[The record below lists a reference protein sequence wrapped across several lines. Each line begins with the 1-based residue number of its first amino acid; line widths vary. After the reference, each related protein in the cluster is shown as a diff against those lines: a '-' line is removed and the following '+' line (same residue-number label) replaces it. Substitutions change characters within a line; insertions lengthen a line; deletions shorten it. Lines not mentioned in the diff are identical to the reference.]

1 MAGLKQQEI
10 KRLIHK
16 YVGVKMGDLQDF
28 SFSSL
33 KDFYGLYCDLDIN
46 TDDYEGTKRQRFE
59 SILQQADPESQ
70 AKIIRGTLQMLPPDA
85 KHSLRTQA
93 AYDQFIQIAKR
104 LELRD
109 GVQSPDVFTSEVV
122 RRAIDDAEKLI
133 KVSGAT
139 SGVDRIHTALH
150 GYLKDICK
158 KAEIECGDNPT
169 MTVLFKALRG
179 KHPSI
184 GASGPRADDITRV
197 MNSMGTIIDAM
208 NPIRNNASMAH
219 PKELL
224 DEQEAMLVINTAR
237 TILHYLDSKLP

>member
-10 KRLIHK
+10 KRLIHE
-16 YVGVKMGDLQDF
+16 YIGVKLGDLQDL

-59 SILQQADPESQ
+59 SILQRADPDSQ
-70 AKIIRGTLQMLPPDA
+70 AKIIRGTLQKLPPDT
-85 KHSLRTQA
+85 KHSLRTQTA
-93 AYDQFIQIAKR
+93 HDQFIEIAKR
-104 LELRD
+104 LELGD
-109 GVQSPDVFTSEVV
+109 GVQSPELYTSEIV

-150 GYLKDICK
+150 GFLKDICK
-158 KAEIECGDNPT
+158 KAVIECGVDPT

-179 KHPSI
+179 KHPSFA
-184 GASGPRADDITRV
+184 ASGPRADDITRV
-197 MNSMGTIIDAM
+197 MNSMGTIMDAM